1 VRRKTREGE
10 YLEEP
15 GDDAMKEQV
24 DRKNILLMI
33 IFRGIIVTLLLLLAL
48 AIEYSASFSFSFIPF
63 IKIILA
69 AYGLSAAYFLFYY
82 WGKYLA
88 VQAYVQVIGDL
99 LLITALVYATGGTA
113 SSAYFLYVFP
123 IMGAA
128 LILSNRASYLTAS
141 LAAILFGG
149 LVDGLYL
156 GMLPRAGADPAA
168 GMTLGSVLYL
178 IFVPWS
184 AFFLIAF
191 LTNSL
196 AGRLRKARLALHEAE
211 RELLVRERLSEAGRI
226 SATLAHEI
234 RNPLA
239 AISGSVQVLKK
250 ELALNPEQRELM
262 EIVLKESERVSHSL
276 GQFLDFALPTKQV
289 FSVIS
294 LADTLD
300 ETIKILK
307 GGGEL
312 NGRITV
318 QGNFLAS
325 GLHYYGSQ
333 GQFKQV
339 FWNII
344 KNAIRAMPEGG
355 VLNIDF
361 LGPRKHE
368 IELRFSD
375 TGRGMTREAKAHLFE
390 PFYSGFEGGRG
401 LGLAVVRRIV
411 DDYDGRIDV
420 RSEVNQ
426 GTEVVITLPVRV
438 SPQN

>member
-1 VRRKTREGE
+1 
-10 YLEEP
+10 
-15 GDDAMKEQV
+15 MKEQV
-24 DRKNILLMI
+24 ERKNILWMI
-33 IFRGIIVTLLLLLAL
+33 IFRGLIFTLLLLLAL
-48 AIEYSASFSFSFIPF
+48 VIEYSASFSFSFIPF
-63 IKIILA
+63 IEIILA
-69 AYGLSAAYFLFYY
+69 AYLLSAAYFLFYF
-82 WGKYLA
+82 WGRYLA
-88 VQAYVQVIGDL
+88 VQAYVQIFADL
-99 LLITALVYATGGTA
+99 ILITALVYATGGIA

-123 IMGAA
+123 IMGAS
-128 LILSNRASYLTAS
+128 LVLSNRAAYLTAS

-149 LVDGLYL
+149 LVDGIYL
-156 GMLPRAGADPAA
+156 GMIPQTGANPAS
-168 GMTLGSVLYL
+168 GMALGSVLYL

-184 AFFLIAF
+184 AFFLIAL

-196 AGRLRKARLALHEAE
+196 AGRLRTARLALHEAE
-211 RELLVRERLSEAGRI
+211 RELLIRERLSEAGRI

-250 ELALNPEQRELM
+250 ELALSPEQRELM

-276 GQFLDFALPTKQV
+276 GQFLDFALPTKQI

-294 LADTLD
+294 LPEILAETL
-300 ETIKILK
+300 KILK

-312 NGRITV
+312 NGRV
-318 QGNFLAS
+318 EVRGNFLSS

-344 KNAIRAMPEGG
+344 KNAIRAMPGGG
-355 VLNIDF
+355 VLSIDF
-361 LGPRKHE
+361 LAPRSNE
-368 IELRFSD
+368 VELRFSD
-375 TGRGMTREAKAHLFE
+375 TGRGMSDEDKEHLFE

-411 DDYDGRIDV
+411 DDYDGRVDI
-420 RSEVNQ
+420 RSELNK
-426 GTEVVITLPVRV
+426 GTDVVITLPVREY
-438 SPQN
+438 PKN

>member
-1 VRRKTREGE
+1 
-10 YLEEP
+10 
-15 GDDAMKEQV
+15 MKEQV
-24 DRKNILLMI
+24 DSKNILWMI
-33 IFRGIIVTLLLLLAL
+33 IFRGLIVTLLLLLAL

-63 IKIILA
+63 IEIILA
-69 AYGLSAAYFLFYY
+69 AYLLSAVYFLFYY
-82 WGKYLA
+82 WGRFLA
-88 VQAYVQVIGDL
+88 AQAYVQVLADL

-123 IMGAA
+123 IMGAG
-128 LILSNRASYLTAS
+128 LVLSNRASYLTAS

-149 LVDGLYL
+149 LVDMMYL
-156 GMLPRAGADPAA
+156 AVIPQTSTGAGA

-196 AGRLRKARLALHEAE
+196 AGRLRRTRRALREAQ

-239 AISGSVQVLKK
+239 AISGSVQVLNK
-250 ELALNPEQRELM
+250 ELALNPEQRDLM
-262 EIVLKESERVSHSL
+262 EIVVKESERVSHSL
-276 GQFLDFALPTKQV
+276 GQFLDFALPAKQV
-289 FSVIS
+289 FSVLCLPDI
-294 LADTLD
+294 LD
-300 ETIKILK
+300 ETLK
-307 GGGEL
+307 LLRSGGEL
-312 NGRITV
+312 NGRV
-318 QGNFLAS
+318 RVLGNFLAS
-325 GLHYYGSQ
+325 GLHFYGSQ

-344 KNAIRAMPEGG
+344 KNAIRAMPDGG
-355 VLNIDF
+355 TLTIDF
-361 LGPRKHE
+361 SAPRKDE

-375 TGRGMTREAKAHLFE
+375 TGKGMTAEDKEHLFE
-390 PFYSGFEGGRG
+390 PYHSGFEGGRG
-401 LGLAVVRRIV
+401 LGLAVVRKIV

-420 RSEVNQ
+420 RSELNQ
-426 GTEVVITLPVRV
+426 GTEVAITLPARQ
-438 SPQN
+438 SPGN

>member
-1 VRRKTREGE
+1 MKDKVERKS
-10 YLEEP
+10 
-15 GDDAMKEQV
+15 
-24 DRKNILLMI
+24 ILLMI
-33 IFRGIIVTLLLLLAL
+33 IFRGIIVTLLLLLAI

-69 AYGLSAAYFLFYY
+69 AYVLSAAYFLFYY
-82 WGKYLA
+82 WGRFPA
-88 VQAYVQVIGDL
+88 VQAYVQVILDL
-99 LLITALVYATGGTA
+99 VLITALVYATGGTA

-149 LVDGLYL
+149 LVDGMYL
-156 GMLPRAGADPAA
+156 GVIPGAGVDTAA

-196 AGRLRKARLALHEAE
+196 AGRLRKTRQALHEAE
-211 RELLVRERLSEAGRI
+211 RELLVRERLSAAGRV
-226 SATLAHEI
+226 SASLAHEI

-262 EIVLKESERVSHSL
+262 EIVLKESERVSHNL
-276 GQFLDFALPTKQV
+276 DQFLDFALPTKQV

-294 LADTLD
+294 LPELLD
-300 ETIKILK
+300 ETLKILK
-307 GGGEL
+307 AGGEL
-312 NGRITV
+312 NGRVQV
-318 QGNFLAS
+318 QGNFPAS
-325 GLHYYGSQ
+325 GLHYYGSP

-344 KNAIRAMPEGG
+344 KNAIRAMPGGG
-355 VLNIDF
+355 VLNVDF
-361 LGPRKHE
+361 IGPRKSE

-375 TGRGMTREAKAHLFE
+375 TGKGMSRQEKEHLFE
-390 PFYSGFEGGRG
+390 PFHSGFEGGRG

-411 DDYDGRIDV
+411 DDYDGRIDI
-420 RSEVNQ
+420 RSELDH
-426 GTEVVITLPVRV
+426 GTEVVITLPVRE
-438 SPQN
+438 SPTQ

>member
-1 VRRKTREGE
+1 MKVQIERKH
-10 YLEEP
+10 LLW
-15 GDDAMKEQV
+15 M
-24 DRKNILLMI
+24 NIL
-33 IFRGIIVTLLLLLAL
+33 RGLIVTLLLLLAL
-48 AIEYSASFSFSFIPF
+48 AIEYSATFSFSFIPF
-63 IKIILA
+63 VKIILA
-69 AYGLSAAYFLFYY
+69 AYVFSAACFLFYY
-82 WGKYLA
+82 WNRFLA
-88 VQAYVQVIGDL
+88 VQAYVQIFADL
-99 LLITALVYATGGTA
+99 VLVTALLYATGGIG

-123 IMGAA
+123 VMGAA
-128 LILSNRASYLTAS
+128 LVLDSRAAYLTAS

-149 LVDGLYL
+149 LVDGMYL
-156 GMLPRAGADPAA
+156 GLIPQTGANAAA

-196 AGRLRKARLALHEAE
+196 AVRLRKADLALREAE

-239 AISGSVQVLKK
+239 AISGSVQVLRRELPLDPGQK
-250 ELALNPEQRELM
+250 ELM
-262 EIVLKESERVSHSL
+262 GIILKESVRVSQIL
-276 GQFLDFALPTKQV
+276 GQFLDFALPAKQV

-294 LADTLD
+294 LPEILD
-300 ETIKILK
+300 ETLKMLK

-312 NGRITV
+312 NGQVRV
-318 QGNFLAS
+318 QGNYLAS

-344 KNAIRAMPEGG
+344 KNALRAMPDGG
-355 VLNIDF
+355 ALNIDF
-361 LGPRKHE
+361 LQPRRE
-368 IELRFSD
+368 EVELRFSD
-375 TGRGMTREAKAHLFE
+375 TGKGLSAEAKEHLFE

-411 DDYDGRIDV
+411 DDYDGRIDI
-420 RSEVNQ
+420 RSELNK
-426 GTEVVITLPVRV
+426 GTEVVITLPVREI
-438 SPQN
+438 PAH

>member
-1 VRRKTREGE
+1 MKVQIERKH
-10 YLEEP
+10 LLW
-15 GDDAMKEQV
+15 M
-24 DRKNILLMI
+24 NIL
-33 IFRGIIVTLLLLLAL
+33 RGLIVTLLLLLAL
-48 AIEYSASFSFSFIPF
+48 AIEYSATFSFSFIPF
-63 IKIILA
+63 VKIILA
-69 AYGLSAAYFLFYY
+69 AYVFSAACFLFYY
-82 WGKYLA
+82 WNRFLA
-88 VQAYVQVIGDL
+88 VQAYVQIFADL
-99 LLITALVYATGGTA
+99 VLVTALLYATGGIG

-123 IMGAA
+123 VMGAA
-128 LILSNRASYLTAS
+128 LVLDSRAAYLTAS

-149 LVDGLYL
+149 LVDGMYL
-156 GMLPRAGADPAA
+156 GLIPQTGANAAA

-196 AGRLRKARLALHEAE
+196 AVRLRKADLALREAE

-239 AISGSVQVLKK
+239 AISGSVQVLRRELPLDPGQK
-250 ELALNPEQRELM
+250 ELM
-262 EIVLKESERVSHSL
+262 GIILKESERVSQIL
-276 GQFLDFALPTKQV
+276 GQFLDFALPAKQV

-294 LADTLD
+294 LPEILD
-300 ETIKILK
+300 ETLKMLK

-312 NGRITV
+312 NGQVRV
-318 QGNFLAS
+318 QGNYLAS

-344 KNAIRAMPEGG
+344 KNALRAMPDGG
-355 VLNIDF
+355 ALNIDF
-361 LGPRKHE
+361 LQPRRE
-368 IELRFSD
+368 EVELRFSD
-375 TGRGMTREAKAHLFE
+375 TGKGLSAEAKEHLFE

-411 DDYDGRIDV
+411 DDYDGRIDI
-420 RSEVNQ
+420 RSELNK
-426 GTEVVITLPVRV
+426 GTEVVITLPVREI
-438 SPQN
+438 PAH

>member
-1 VRRKTREGE
+1 
-10 YLEEP
+10 
-15 GDDAMKEQV
+15 MKEQV
-24 DRKNILLMI
+24 ERKNILWMI
-33 IFRGIIVTLLLLLAL
+33 IFRGLIVTLLLLLAVV
-48 AIEYSASFSFSFIPF
+48 IEYSASFSFAFIPF
-63 IKIILA
+63 VEIILA
-69 AYGLSAAYFLFYY
+69 AYLLSAAFFLFYF
-82 WGKYLA
+82 WGRYLA
-88 VQAYVQVIGDL
+88 AQAYVQIFADL
-99 LLITALVYATGGTA
+99 LLITALVYATGGIA

-123 IMGAA
+123 IMGAG
-128 LILSNRASYLTAS
+128 LVLSNRAAYLTAS

-149 LVDGLYL
+149 LVDGMYL
-156 GMLPRAGADPAA
+156 GMIPLDGANPAA

-178 IFVPWS
+178 IFVSWS
-184 AFFLIAF
+184 AYFMIAF

-196 AGRLRKARLALHEAE
+196 AGRLRKTRLALHEAE

-250 ELALNPEQRELM
+250 ELALSPEQRELM
-262 EIVLKESERVSHSL
+262 EIILKESERVSHSL

-294 LADTLD
+294 LPEILD
-300 ETIKILK
+300 ETIKILRA
-307 GGGEL
+307 GGEL
-312 NGRITV
+312 NGRV
-318 QGNFLAS
+318 EVRGNFLSS

-339 FWNII
+339 FWNIL
-344 KNAIRAMPEGG
+344 KNSIRAMPDGG

-361 LGPRKHE
+361 LAPRKE
-368 IELRFSD
+368 EVELKFSD
-375 TGRGMTREAKAHLFE
+375 SGRGISEADKEHLFE

-411 DDYDGRIDV
+411 EGYDGRVDI
-420 RSEVNQ
+420 RSELNK
-426 GTEVVITLPVRV
+426 GTDVVITLPVREY
-438 SPQN
+438 PNR

>member
-1 VRRKTREGE
+1 MKVQIERKH
-10 YLEEP
+10 LLW
-15 GDDAMKEQV
+15 M
-24 DRKNILLMI
+24 NIL
-33 IFRGIIVTLLLLLAL
+33 RGLIVTLLLLLAL
-48 AIEYSASFSFSFIPF
+48 AIEYSATFSFSFIPF
-63 IKIILA
+63 VKIILA
-69 AYGLSAAYFLFYY
+69 AYVFSAACFLFYY
-82 WGKYLA
+82 WNRFLA
-88 VQAYVQVIGDL
+88 VQAYVQIFADL
-99 LLITALVYATGGTA
+99 VLVTALLYATGGIG

-123 IMGAA
+123 VMGAA
-128 LILSNRASYLTAS
+128 LVLDSRAAYLTAS

-149 LVDGLYL
+149 LVDGMYL
-156 GMLPRAGADPAA
+156 GLIPQTGANAAA

-196 AGRLRKARLALHEAE
+196 AVRLRKADLALREAE

-239 AISGSVQVLKK
+239 AISGSVQVLRRELPLDPGQK
-250 ELALNPEQRELM
+250 ELM
-262 EIVLKESERVSHSL
+262 GIILKESERVSQIL
-276 GQFLDFALPTKQV
+276 GQFLDFALPAKQV

-294 LADTLD
+294 LPEILD
-300 ETIKILK
+300 ETLKMLK

-312 NGRITV
+312 NGQVRV
-318 QGNFLAS
+318 QGNYLAS

-339 FWNII
+339 FWNIV
-344 KNAIRAMPEGG
+344 KNALRAMPDGG
-355 VLNIDF
+355 ALNIDF
-361 LGPRKHE
+361 LQPRRE
-368 IELRFSD
+368 EVELRFSD
-375 TGRGMTREAKAHLFE
+375 TGKGLSAEAKEHLFE

-411 DDYDGRIDV
+411 DDYDGRIDI
-420 RSEVNQ
+420 RSELNK
-426 GTEVVITLPVRV
+426 GTEVVITLPVREI
-438 SPQN
+438 PAH

>member
-1 VRRKTREGE
+1 
-10 YLEEP
+10 
-15 GDDAMKEQV
+15 MKEQV
-24 DRKNILLMI
+24 DRKNILWMI

-48 AIEYSASFSFSFIPF
+48 VIEYSASFSFSFIPF
-63 IKIILA
+63 IELILA
-69 AYGLSAAYFLFYY
+69 AYLLSAMYFLSYY
-82 WGKYLA
+82 WGRFLA
-88 VQAYVQVIGDL
+88 VQAYVQIFADL
-99 LLITALVYATGGTA
+99 LLITALVYVTGGIA

-123 IMGAA
+123 IMGAG
-128 LILSNRASYLTAS
+128 LVLSNRATYLTSS

-149 LVDGLYL
+149 LVDGMYL
-156 GMLPRAGADPAA
+156 GIIPQTSTTAGA
-168 GMTLGSVLYL
+168 GMTLGSVIYL

-184 AFFLIAF
+184 AFFLIAL

-196 AGRLRKARLALHEAE
+196 AGRLRKTRQALHDAE

-250 ELALNPEQRELM
+250 ELVLNPEQRELM
-262 EIVLKESERVSHSL
+262 DIVLKESERVSHSL

-294 LADTLD
+294 LPELIGETLR
-300 ETIKILK
+300 IIRS
-307 GGGEL
+307 GGEL
-312 NGRITV
+312 NGRIRIE
-318 QGNFLAS
+318 GNYAAS
-325 GLHYYGSQ
+325 GLRFYGSQ
-333 GQFKQV
+333 AQFKQV

-344 KNAIRAMPEGG
+344 KNAIRAMPDGG
-355 VLNIDF
+355 VLKIDF
-361 LGPRKHE
+361 LAPRQDE

-375 TGRGMTREAKAHLFE
+375 TGRGMTDEDKEHLFE

-411 DDYDGRIDV
+411 DDYDGRINI
-420 RSEVNQ
+420 RSVLNK
-426 GTEVVITLPVRV
+426 GTEVAIILPVREC
-438 SPQN
+438 PAN

>member
-1 VRRKTREGE
+1 MKDKDDRRS
-10 YLEEP
+10 
-15 GDDAMKEQV
+15 
-24 DRKNILLMI
+24 ILLMI

-63 IKIILA
+63 IEIILA
-69 AYGLSAAYFLFYY
+69 AYALSAAYVLFYY
-82 WGKYLA
+82 WGRYPA
-88 VQAYVQVIGDL
+88 VQAYVQVIMDL
-99 LLITALVYATGGTA
+99 VLITALVYATGGIS

-128 LILSNRASYLTAS
+128 LVLSNRASYLTAS

-149 LVDGLYL
+149 LVDGIYL
-156 GMLPRAGADPAA
+156 GVIPRTGADATA

-196 AGRLRKARLALHEAE
+196 AGRLRKTRLALHEAQ
-211 RELLVRERLSEAGRI
+211 RELLVRERLSEAGRV
-226 SATLAHEI
+226 SASLAHEI

-250 ELALNPEQRELM
+250 ELALNPEQRDLM
-262 EIVLKESERVSHSL
+262 EIVLKESERVSHNL
-276 GQFLDFALPTKQV
+276 DQFLDFALPTKQV

-294 LADTLD
+294 LPELLD
-300 ETIKILK
+300 ETLKILK
-307 GGGEL
+307 AGGEL
-312 NGRITV
+312 NGRVQV

-325 GLHYYGSQ
+325 GLHYYGSP

-344 KNAIRAMPEGG
+344 KNAIRAMPGGG

-361 LGPRKHE
+361 LGPRKSE

-375 TGRGMTREAKAHLFE
+375 TGKGMSPEEKEHLFE
-390 PFYSGFEGGRG
+390 PFHSGFEGGRG

-411 DDYDGRIDV
+411 DDYDGRIDI
-420 RSEVNQ
+420 RSELDH
-426 GTEVVITLPVRV
+426 GTEVVITLPAR
-438 SPQN
+438 QTAEN

>member
-1 VRRKTREGE
+1 MKVQIERKH
-10 YLEEP
+10 LLW
-15 GDDAMKEQV
+15 M
-24 DRKNILLMI
+24 NIL
-33 IFRGIIVTLLLLLAL
+33 RGLIVTLLLLLAL
-48 AIEYSASFSFSFIPF
+48 AIEYSATFSFSFIPF
-63 IKIILA
+63 VKIILA
-69 AYGLSAAYFLFYY
+69 AYVFSAACFLFYY
-82 WGKYLA
+82 WNRFLA
-88 VQAYVQVIGDL
+88 VQAYVQIFADL
-99 LLITALVYATGGTA
+99 VLVTALLYATGGIG

-128 LILSNRASYLTAS
+128 LVLDSRAAYLTAS

-149 LVDGLYL
+149 LVDGMYL
-156 GMLPRAGADPAA
+156 GLIPQTGANAAA

-196 AGRLRKARLALHEAE
+196 AVRLRKADLALREAE

-239 AISGSVQVLKK
+239 AISGSVQVLRRELPLDPGQK
-250 ELALNPEQRELM
+250 ELM
-262 EIVLKESERVSHSL
+262 GIILKESVRVSQIL
-276 GQFLDFALPTKQV
+276 GQFLDFALPAKQV

-294 LADTLD
+294 LPEILD
-300 ETIKILK
+300 ETLKMLK

-312 NGRITV
+312 NGQVRV
-318 QGNFLAS
+318 QGNYLAS

-339 FWNII
+339 FWNIV
-344 KNAIRAMPEGG
+344 KNALRAMPDGG
-355 VLNIDF
+355 TLNIDF
-361 LGPRKHE
+361 LQPRRE
-368 IELRFSD
+368 EVELRFSD
-375 TGRGMTREAKAHLFE
+375 TGKGLSAEAKEHLFE

-411 DDYDGRIDV
+411 DDYDGRIDI
-420 RSEVNQ
+420 RSELNK
-426 GTEVVITLPVRV
+426 GTEVVITLPVREI
-438 SPQN
+438 PAH

>member
-1 VRRKTREGE
+1 MKVQIERKH
-10 YLEEP
+10 LLW
-15 GDDAMKEQV
+15 M
-24 DRKNILLMI
+24 NIL
-33 IFRGIIVTLLLLLAL
+33 RGLIVTLLLLLAL
-48 AIEYSASFSFSFIPF
+48 AIEYSATFSFSFIPF
-63 IKIILA
+63 VKIILA
-69 AYGLSAAYFLFYY
+69 AYVFSAACFLFYY
-82 WGKYLA
+82 WNRFLA
-88 VQAYVQVIGDL
+88 VQAYVQIFADL
-99 LLITALVYATGGTA
+99 VLVTALLYATGGIG
-113 SSAYFLYVFP
+113 SSAYFLFVFP

-128 LILSNRASYLTAS
+128 LVLDSRAAYLTAS

-149 LVDGLYL
+149 LVDGMYL
-156 GMLPRAGADPAA
+156 GLIPQTGANAAA

-196 AGRLRKARLALHEAE
+196 AVRLRKADLALREAE

-239 AISGSVQVLKK
+239 AISGSVQVLRRELPLDPGQK
-250 ELALNPEQRELM
+250 ELM
-262 EIVLKESERVSHSL
+262 GIILKESERVSQIL
-276 GQFLDFALPTKQV
+276 GQFLDFALPAKQV

-294 LADTLD
+294 LPEILD
-300 ETIKILK
+300 ETLKMLK

-312 NGRITV
+312 NGEVRV
-318 QGNFLAS
+318 QGNYLAS

-339 FWNII
+339 FWNIV
-344 KNAIRAMPEGG
+344 KNALRAMPDGG
-355 VLNIDF
+355 ALNIDF
-361 LGPRKHE
+361 LQPRRE
-368 IELRFSD
+368 EVELRFSD
-375 TGRGMTREAKAHLFE
+375 TGKGLSAEAKEHLFE

-411 DDYDGRIDV
+411 DDYDGRIDI
-420 RSEVNQ
+420 RSELNK
-426 GTEVVITLPVRV
+426 GTEVVITLPVREI
-438 SPQN
+438 PAH

>member
-1 VRRKTREGE
+1 MTDK
-10 YLEEP
+10 
-15 GDDAMKEQV
+15 V
-24 DRKNILLMI
+24 DRKSILLMI

-69 AYGLSAAYFLFYY
+69 AYILSAAYFLFYY
-82 WGKYLA
+82 WGRYPA
-88 VQAYVQVIGDL
+88 VQAYVQVILDL
-99 LLITALVYATGGTA
+99 VLITALVYATGGTA

-149 LVDGLYL
+149 LVDGMYL
-156 GMLPRAGADPAA
+156 GVIPSTGVDTAA

-196 AGRLRKARLALHEAE
+196 AGRLRKTRLALHEAE
-211 RELLVRERLSEAGRI
+211 RELLVRERLSAAGRV
-226 SATLAHEI
+226 SASLAHEI

-262 EIVLKESERVSHSL
+262 EIVLKESERVSHNL
-276 GQFLDFALPTKQV
+276 DQFLDFALPTKQV

-294 LADTLD
+294 LPELLD
-300 ETIKILK
+300 ETLKILK
-307 GGGEL
+307 AGGEL
-312 NGRITV
+312 NGRVQV

-325 GLHYYGSQ
+325 GLHYYGSP

-344 KNAIRAMPEGG
+344 KNAIRAMPGSG

-361 LGPRKHE
+361 LGPRMSE

-375 TGRGMTREAKAHLFE
+375 SGKGMSREEKEHLFE
-390 PFYSGFEGGRG
+390 PFHSGFEGGRG

-411 DDYDGRIDV
+411 DDYDGRIDI
-420 RSEVNQ
+420 RSELDH
-426 GTEVVITLPVRV
+426 GTEVVITLPVRET
-438 SPQN
+438 PKN

>member
-1 VRRKTREGE
+1 
-10 YLEEP
+10 
-15 GDDAMKEQV
+15 MKEQV
-24 DRKNILLMI
+24 DRRNILLMI
-33 IFRGIIVTLLLLLAL
+33 IFRGIIVTLLLLLAV
-48 AIEYSASFSFSFIPF
+48 AIEYSASFSFPFIPF
-63 IKIILA
+63 VQIILA

-82 WGKYLA
+82 WGKFLA
-88 VQAYVQVIGDL
+88 VQAYVQVFGDL

-123 IMGAA
+123 IMAA
-128 LILSNRASYLTAS
+128 GLILSNRASYLTAS
-141 LAAILFGG
+141 LGAILFGG
-149 LVDGLYL
+149 LVDGMYL
-156 GMLPRAGADPAA
+156 GLIPQTSANTAA
-168 GMTLGSVLYL
+168 GLTLGSVLYL

-196 AGRLRKARLALHEAE
+196 AGRLRKTRLALHEAE

-239 AISGSVQVLKK
+239 AISGCVQVLKE
-250 ELALNPEQRELM
+250 ELTLNPEQGELM

-289 FSVIS
+289 FSVIN
-294 LADTLD
+294 LADILD
-300 ETIKILK
+300 ETLKILK
-307 GGGEL
+307 SGGEL
-312 NGRITV
+312 NGRVKV
-318 QGNFLAS
+318 QGNFLES
-325 GLHYYGSQ
+325 GLHFYGSQ
-333 GQFKQV
+333 AQFKQV

-344 KNAIRAMPEGG
+344 KNAIRAMPDGG

-361 LGPRKHE
+361 EGPRKRE

-375 TGRGMTREAKAHLFE
+375 SGKGMTREDKDHLFE

-411 DDYDGRIDV
+411 DDYDGRIEI

-426 GTEVVITLPVRV
+426 GTEVVITLPVRE
-438 SPQN
+438 SPEN

>member
-1 VRRKTREGE
+1 MR
-10 YLEEP
+10 
-15 GDDAMKEQV
+15 EQV
-24 DRKNILLMI
+24 DCKNILWMI
-33 IFRGIIVTLLLLLAL
+33 IFRGLIVTLLLLLAL
-48 AIEYSASFSFSFIPF
+48 VIEYSASFSFSFIPF
-63 IKIILA
+63 IEIILA
-69 AYGLSAAYFLFYY
+69 AYLLSAAYFLFYY
-82 WGKYLA
+82 WGRFLA
-88 VQAYVQVIGDL
+88 AQAYVQVLGDL
-99 LLITALVYATGGTA
+99 FLITALVYATGGTA

-123 IMGAA
+123 IMGAG
-128 LILSNRASYLTAS
+128 LVLSNRASYLTAS

-149 LVDGLYL
+149 LVDMMYL
-156 GMLPRAGADPAA
+156 GLVPVAGGGPAG

-196 AGRLRKARLALHEAE
+196 AGRLRKTRLALHEAE

-226 SATLAHEI
+226 SAMLAHEI

-250 ELALNPEQRELM
+250 DLPLNPEQRELM
-262 EIVLKESERVSHSL
+262 EIVLKESDRVSQSL

-289 FSVIS
+289 FSVIC
-294 LADTLD
+294 LPDILD
-300 ETIKILK
+300 ETLKILR

-312 NGRITV
+312 NGQVLV
-318 QGNFLAS
+318 QGNFLSS

-344 KNAIRAMPEGG
+344 KNAIRAMPDGG

-361 LGPRKHE
+361 LEPRQDE

-375 TGRGMTREAKAHLFE
+375 TGKGMTAADKEHLFE
-390 PFYSGFEGGRG
+390 PYHSGFEGGRG

-411 DDYDGRIDV
+411 DDYDGRIDI
-420 RSEVNQ
+420 RSELNR
-426 GTEVVITLPVRV
+426 GTEVVITLPVRESPV
-438 SPQN
+438 S

>member
-1 VRRKTREGE
+1 
-10 YLEEP
+10 
-15 GDDAMKEQV
+15 MKEQV
-24 DRKNILLMI
+24 ERKHILLMI
-33 IFRGIIVTLLLLLAL
+33 IVRGLIVTLLLLLAVV
-48 AIEYSASFSFSFIPF
+48 IEYSASFSFSFIPF
-63 IKIILA
+63 MKLILA
-69 AYGLSAAYFLFYY
+69 AYLFSAVCFLFYY
-82 WGKYLA
+82 WGRYLA
-88 VQAYVQVIGDL
+88 VQAYVQVFADL
-99 LLITALVYATGGTA
+99 LLITALVYATGGIA
-113 SSAYFLYVFP
+113 SSGYFLYVFP
-123 IMGAA
+123 IMGAG
-128 LILSNRASYLTAS
+128 LILSDRASYLTAS

-156 GMLPRAGADPAA
+156 GVIPQASGQAAA

-178 IFVPWS
+178 IFVPWA

-196 AGRLRKARLALHEAE
+196 AGRLRKTRLALHEAE

-262 EIVLKESERVSHSL
+262 DIVLKESERVSNSL

-294 LADTLD
+294 LPDLLSETL
-300 ETIKILK
+300 KILR

-312 NGRITV
+312 NGRIRV
-318 QGNFLAS
+318 EGNYAAS
-325 GLHYYGSQ
+325 GLHFYGSQ
-333 GQFKQV
+333 PQFKQV
-339 FWNII
+339 FWNIV
-344 KNAIRAMPEGG
+344 KNAIRAMPDGG

-361 LGPRKHE
+361 FAPRENE

-375 TGRGMTREAKAHLFE
+375 TGRGMTDEDKEHLFE

-411 DDYDGRIDV
+411 DDYDGRIDI
-420 RSEVNQ
+420 RSESNK
-426 GTEVVITLPVRV
+426 GTEVAITLPVRE
-438 SPQN
+438 SPAN

>member
-1 VRRKTREGE
+1 VAE
-10 YLEEP
+10 
-15 GDDAMKEQV
+15 DDAMKDKV
-24 DRKNILLMI
+24 DRKSILLMI

-69 AYGLSAAYFLFYY
+69 AYVLSAAYFLFYY
-82 WGKYLA
+82 WGRFPA
-88 VQAYVQVIGDL
+88 VQAYIQVIFDL
-99 LLITALVYATGGTA
+99 VLITALVYATGGTA

-149 LVDGLYL
+149 LVDGMYL
-156 GMLPRAGADPAA
+156 GVIPGTGVDTAA

-196 AGRLRKARLALHEAE
+196 AGRLRKTRLALHEAE
-211 RELLVRERLSEAGRI
+211 RELLVRERLSEAGRV
-226 SATLAHEI
+226 SASLAHEI

-262 EIVLKESERVSHSL
+262 EIVLKESERVSHNL
-276 GQFLDFALPTKQV
+276 DQFLDFALPTKQV

-294 LADTLD
+294 LPELLD
-300 ETIKILK
+300 ETLKILK
-307 GGGEL
+307 AGGEL
-312 NGRITV
+312 NGRVQV

-325 GLHYYGSQ
+325 GLHYYGSP

-344 KNAIRAMPEGG
+344 KNAIRAMPGGG
-355 VLNIDF
+355 VLNVDF
-361 LGPRKHE
+361 IGPRKSE

-375 TGRGMTREAKAHLFE
+375 TGKGMSREEKEHLFE
-390 PFYSGFEGGRG
+390 PFHSGFEGGRG

-411 DDYDGRIDV
+411 DDYDGRIDI
-420 RSEVNQ
+420 RSELDH
-426 GTEVVITLPVRV
+426 GTEVVITLPVRE
-438 SPQN
+438 SPTQ